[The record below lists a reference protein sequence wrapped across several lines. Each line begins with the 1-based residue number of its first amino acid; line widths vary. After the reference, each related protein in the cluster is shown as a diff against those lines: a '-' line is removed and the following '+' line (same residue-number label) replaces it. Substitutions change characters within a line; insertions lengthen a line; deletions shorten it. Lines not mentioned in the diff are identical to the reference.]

1 MRVDED
7 LIFLGKRFKNQEAL
21 FDFMA
26 DTLFQKGYVTEAY
39 RQKIKEREH
48 TFPTGFKLKDIN
60 VAIPHTDPE
69 VTKASKI
76 IFIKL
81 SESVEFLN
89 AENNEKIQVEM
100 IFGLVFE
107 NSDKHIEGLMKLA
120 NLLQDEGE
128 LLRLKKSNNVNEISA
143 LLDQALN

>member
-81 SESVEFLN
+81 SEPVEFLN